1 MVRRRS
7 HRFAALAA
15 AALIAPLVA
24 ATGATSGV
32 AATGGD
38 DTPVLLHPK
47 GEIADE
53 FNGVDEVGNFD
64 KLRDAYFETRLLS
77 GDQPISLQTA
87 AQLRRKGIKASDQLD
102 RVSSKSAAGTVGGAW
117 SSVGPDPSVQVGRT
131 TNSLQAVS
139 GRIGALAVRNDGSI
153 ILGAAQGGVWTYD
166 AAAKTW
172 TPRTK
177 DLDTQ
182 AVGALAVA
190 PSDDK
195 IVYLGSG
202 EGALSGDSYYGDG
215 VYRSDDGGLT
225 WSHVS
230 GKFFQGMS
238 SSDIVVDPADADHL
252 YLATLR
258 GRGGARRT
266 TPPSSQP
273 YGIYESTDGGASWVG
288 RKTTTNE
295 FAGATDL
302 VMDPLHSNVL
312 WASFWGDKI
321 YRSADAGAT
330 WTPVMTGLPDGN
342 FVAGATR
349 FSLGISHP
357 AGDASSTVYTGFDWT
372 DASGYHVS
380 RVFKTVDEGATWTQT
395 GTGGGASNPDSILD
409 YCTTQCFYDN
419 VLAPD
424 PTDPN
429 TVYVEGSYGYDQS
442 PGRGGIYRSRDGGAT
457 WQTLGLDLHPDFH
470 AFAYDP
476 SDHKHIVIGND
487 GGVWQSHNQGGRLV
501 PGSSLT
507 TTDWENLNGQVD
519 PATGALVHSTGLRI
533 AQFVSAATVPTVAGR
548 YWGGTQ
554 DNGTQRKS
562 TVNDR
567 WFDQPSGDGGQVLVD
582 PTNEGYVFGT
592 YFAISPY
599 RFTPSTVNSF
609 FGNEMIDGGIDLTD
623 RAEFYVPWVMN
634 RSHVGTLVV
643 NIFVAFAAAP
653 IRMKKS

>member
-15 AALIAPLVA
+15 AALIVPLVA

-64 KLRDAYFETRLLS
+64 KLRDAYFESRLLS

-102 RVSSKSAAGTVGGAW
+102 RVSSKGAAGTVGGAW

-166 AAAKTW
+166 AAARTW

-230 GKFFQGMS
+230 GTFFQGMS

-273 YGIYESTDGGASWVG
+273 YGIYESTDGGAQLGRSQDHHQRVRRSHRPGDGPAALQRPVG
-288 RKTTTNE
+288 LVLGRQDLPVRRRRCDLD
-295 FAGATDL
+295 AGD
-302 VMDPLHSNVL
+302 D
-312 WASFWGDKI
+312 
-321 YRSADAGAT
+321 RSAGRQLRRRRH
-330 WTPVMTGLPDGN
+330 PVLP
-342 FVAGATR
+342 R
-349 FSLGISHP
+349 H
-357 AGDASSTVYTGFDWT
+357 
-372 DASGYHVS
+372 
-380 RVFKTVDEGATWTQT
+380 
-395 GTGGGASNPDSILD
+395 
-409 YCTTQCFYDN
+409 
-419 VLAPD
+419 LAP
-424 PTDPN
+424 
-429 TVYVEGSYGYDQS
+429 
-442 PGRGGIYRSRDGGAT
+442 RR
-457 WQTLGLDLHPDFH
+457 
-470 AFAYDP
+470 
-476 SDHKHIVIGND
+476 
-487 GGVWQSHNQGGRLV
+487 
-501 PGSSLT
+501 
-507 TTDWENLNGQVD
+507 
-519 PATGALVHSTGLRI
+519 
-533 AQFVSAATVPTVAGR
+533 
-548 YWGGTQ
+548 
-554 DNGTQRKS
+554 
-562 TVNDR
+562 
-567 WFDQPSGDGGQVLVD
+567 
-582 PTNEGYVFGT
+582 
-592 YFAISPY
+592 
-599 RFTPSTVNSF
+599 
-609 FGNEMIDGGIDLTD
+609 
-623 RAEFYVPWVMN
+623 
-634 RSHVGTLVV
+634 
-643 NIFVAFAAAP
+643 
-653 IRMKKS
+653 